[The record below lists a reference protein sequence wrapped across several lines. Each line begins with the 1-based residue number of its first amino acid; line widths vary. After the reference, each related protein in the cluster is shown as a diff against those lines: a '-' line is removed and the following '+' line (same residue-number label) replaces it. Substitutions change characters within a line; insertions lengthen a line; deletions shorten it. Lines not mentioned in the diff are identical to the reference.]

1 MLVPDSSRLRY
12 QFISDTD
19 QDFLFELDQNPE
31 VMKYLTG
38 GVPTSKA
45 DISNVF
51 IPRLYAYRNI
61 NKGWGL
67 WKATVIDTQ
76 QDIGWILIRPM
87 EFFSETPDYN
97 DIEIG
102 WRFKQ
107 NSWGKG
113 YATEAAQQ
121 VMSILSQ
128 SPENQHF
135 SATAL
140 IDNKGSINMM
150 KKLGMKYMSTY
161 MHSDD
166 NLGELEAVLYKLT
179 VKQT

>member
-1 MLVPDSSRLRY
+1 MLMPDSSRLRY

-61 NKGWGL
+61 DKGWGL
-67 WKATVIDTQ
+67 WKATVINTQ

-107 NSWGKG
+107 SSWGKG

-128 SPENQHF
+128 FPENHR
-135 SATAL
+135 
-140 IDNKGSINMM
+140 INR
-150 KKLGMKYMSTY
+150 
-161 MHSDD
+161 
-166 NLGELEAVLYKLT
+166 
-179 VKQT
+179 